1 MKKYKT
7 KRIVFLVLIIL
18 VCFANENLAQV
29 VNKNTPHKITIAS
42 EPDYPP
48 FCIINKKGK
57 AEGFS
62 IDLFLAAAKAA
73 NIEVK
78 VKIGI
83 WDKIKKD
90 LADGKIDAL
99 PLVGRTPEREQI
111 YDFTLPY
118 LTLHGAMFVKEG
130 SARIK
135 SVEELKEKKVI
146 VMKGD
151 NAEEFVRRNNISD
164 HIITTNTFK
173 EAFKELEAGGADVVI
188 AQRIMGIYLL
198 KEIGIK
204 TIVPLDIPLYEFRQ
218 EFCFAVRKGNAGLL
232 SLLNEGLSIII
243 ANKTYD
249 DIQQKWFGPTTEKV
263 IDYEKMI
270 EIVTYILIPFILIL
284 SMLSILY
291 LRAEVKNRTKS
302 LEKEIAAHKQT
313 VLSLY
318 NQQLLLNE
326 MEKVTKVGG
335 WDYDVE
341 TQKIT
346 WTDGVYDIHEVSR
359 NNYDPSLKDNDIK
372 FYHPDEQRII
382 DEAFN
387 QTLNEGKS
395 YDLVLRLITANGTL
409 KWVRTSGY
417 SEIRNGKIVR
427 IYGNIMDVTAQKV
440 LEEEQNQIEKNL
452 RDLKDDLEKI
462 VAERTKQLDEKIVKL
477 RKSEKA
483 MLYMIEDLNETTDAL
498 EAERQ
503 KLELVNRELEA
514 YSYSVSHDLRA
525 PLRAIDGFSKII
537 LEKYYPQLDDEGK
550 RLFNVI
556 SVNTQRMGAIIDD
569 LLALSRINRSE
580 LKIQQI
586 DMKNIVHSMYYE
598 LTDGDKRQ
606 KVILE
611 IQDLPHTFGD
621 TVLLRHVWA
630 NLLSNA
636 IKFSSKSE
644 RPQIIIRGEVNE
656 NETVYSI
663 NDNGV
668 GYDPQYA
675 HKLFGVFQRL
685 HSYEQFEGTGVGLA
699 IVQRIVE
706 RHGGRVWAKSE
717 LGKGATFYFSLPH
730 IKEEK

>member
-48 FCIINKKGK
+48 FCKINKKGE

-73 NIEVK
+73 NIEVE

-99 PLVGRTPEREQI
+99 PLVGRTPEREHI

-135 SVEELKEKKVI
+135 SVEELKEKKVL

-204 TIVPLDIPLYEFRQ
+204 TIVPLEIPLYEFRQ
-218 EFCFAVRKGNAGLL
+218 EFCFAVRKGNTGLL

-284 SMLSILY
+284 SMLSIVY
-291 LRAEVKNRTKS
+291 LRSEVKKRTKI

-313 VLSLY
+313 VLSLH
-318 NQQLLLNE
+318 NQQLLLKE
-326 MEKVTKVGG
+326 MEKGTKVGG

-440 LEEEQNQIEKNL
+440 LEEEQNQIENNL
-452 RDLKDDLEKI
+452 RELKDDLEKI

-586 DMKNIVHSMYYE
+586 DMKNIVHSMYCE

-621 TVLLRHVWA
+621 TVLLRQVWA